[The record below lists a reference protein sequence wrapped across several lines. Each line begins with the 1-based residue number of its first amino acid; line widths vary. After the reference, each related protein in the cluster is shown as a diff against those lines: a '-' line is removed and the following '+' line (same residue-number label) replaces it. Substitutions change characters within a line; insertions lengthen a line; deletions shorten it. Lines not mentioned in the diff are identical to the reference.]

1 MKEVHCSEV
10 GFFPDCEGVMRG
22 ETEEEIMAAAA
33 QHGRE
38 VHGMSDADFTEENI
52 AIIRS
57 HIRDT

>member
-10 GFFPDCEGVMRG
+10 GLFPDCDGVMRG
-22 ETEEEIMAAAA
+22 ETEEEVMAACA

-38 VHGMSDADFTEENI
+38 VHGESDADFTEII
-52 AIIRS
+52 ATVRS